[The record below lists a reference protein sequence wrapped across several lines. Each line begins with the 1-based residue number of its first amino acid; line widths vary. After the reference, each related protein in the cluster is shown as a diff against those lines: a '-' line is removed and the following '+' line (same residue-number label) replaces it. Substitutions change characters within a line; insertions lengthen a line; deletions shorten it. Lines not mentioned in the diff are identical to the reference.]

1 MTKIKIINAISGKNT
16 TQQILEKIQIS
27 QDGITI
33 RELSKSLNR
42 PVSMLQICLKNL
54 IALKQ
59 ISVRKSKADLSLIYY
74 PNNKNI

>member
-16 TQQILEKIQIS
+16 TQQILEIIQIY
-27 QDGITI
+27 QEGITI
-33 RELSKSLNR
+33 QELSKSLNR

-59 ISVRKSKADLSLIYY
+59 ISVSSGQHNLSLIYY
-74 PNNKNI
+74 PNQKNI

>member
-16 TQQILEKIQIS
+16 TQQILETIQIY

-33 RELSKSLNR
+33 QALSKSLNR

-54 IALKQ
+54 IALKK
-59 ISVRKSKADLSLIYY
+59 ISVRKSKTDLSLIYY